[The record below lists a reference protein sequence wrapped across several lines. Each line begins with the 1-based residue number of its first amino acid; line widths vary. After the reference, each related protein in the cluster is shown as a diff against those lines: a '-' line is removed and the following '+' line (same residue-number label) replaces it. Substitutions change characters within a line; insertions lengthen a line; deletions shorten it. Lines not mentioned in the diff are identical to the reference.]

1 MCARLYADPEEAE
14 LGPAQGRSRPPDDR
28 DRGHRVHP
36 RHRPQPAG
44 ALGRA
49 DPRRP
54 RQGPAGRPL
63 PHHPRHA
70 RHRRHEEPQEGA
82 LEVRRQAGKG
92 QGGSL
97 EMPRRNRPVKRVV
110 APDPLYQSEAIA
122 KFVNV
127 VMNRGK
133 RSTAEKVV
141 YDALSRASKQAKKE
155 PLEVFDL
162 ALRNATPLLEV
173 KPRRVGGAT
182 YQVPVEIRPERRL
195 ALARRWLVRFARQRG
210 GKSMSEKLAFE
221 LLDAAQNT
229 GGAVKRKEETHR
241 MAESNKAFSHFRY

>member
-1 MCARLYADPEEAE
+1 
-14 LGPAQGRSRPPDDR
+14 
-28 DRGHRVHP
+28 
-36 RHRPQPAG
+36 
-44 ALGRA
+44 
-49 DPRRP
+49 
-54 RQGPAGRPL
+54 
-63 PHHPRHA
+63 
-70 RHRRHEEPQEGA
+70 
-82 LEVRRQAGKG
+82 
-92 QGGSL
+92 
-97 EMPRRNRPVKRVV
+97 MPRRSRPVKRVI
-110 APDPLYQSEAIA
+110 APDPVYQSEAIA

-127 VMNRGK
+127 VMSKGK

-141 YDALSRASKQAKKE
+141 YDALSRASKQSKKE
-155 PLEVFDL
+155 PLEVFDS

-195 ALARRWLVRFARQRG
+195 ALARRWIVRFARQRG

-221 LLDAAQNT
+221 ILDASQNT

>member
-1 MCARLYADPEEAE
+1 
-14 LGPAQGRSRPPDDR
+14 
-28 DRGHRVHP
+28 
-36 RHRPQPAG
+36 
-44 ALGRA
+44 
-49 DPRRP
+49 
-54 RQGPAGRPL
+54 
-63 PHHPRHA
+63 
-70 RHRRHEEPQEGA
+70 
-82 LEVRRQAGKG
+82 
-92 QGGSL
+92 
-97 EMPRRNRPVKRVV
+97 MPRRSRPVKRVI
-110 APDPLYQSEAIA
+110 APDPVYQSEAIA

-127 VMNRGK
+127 VMSRGK

-141 YDALSRASKQAKKE
+141 YDALSRASKQSKKE
-155 PLEVFDL
+155 PLEVFES

-195 ALARRWLVRFARQRG
+195 ALARRWIVRFARLRG

-221 LLDAAQNT
+221 ILDASQNT